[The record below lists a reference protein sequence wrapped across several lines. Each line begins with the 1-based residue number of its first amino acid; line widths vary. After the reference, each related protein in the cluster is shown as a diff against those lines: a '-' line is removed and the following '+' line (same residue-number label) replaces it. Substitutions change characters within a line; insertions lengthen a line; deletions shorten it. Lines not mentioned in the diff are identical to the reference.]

1 MIVMICEKVKFSD
14 KRSINLKKSKEKFVK
29 EIHILLY
36 FMFIKKLIIFKE
48 FVKLMIVLF
57 KIQLDNGLNY
67 MD

>member
-1 MIVMICEKVKFSD
+1 MTVMICEKVKFSD

-29 EIHILLY
+29 EIRILLY
-36 FMFIKKLIIFKE
+36 FMFIKKLINFKE